1 MHTLLVTTIL
11 LARIV
16 KPTPAPALGSGP
28 ETPRATDLLRAQR
41 MADEARKRLTIPP
54 GRERGW
60 AQGGGGWARGTGKP
74 AETLPIRP
82 RDR

>member
-1 MHTLLVTTIL
+1 MHTLLVATIL
-11 LARIV
+11 LARVV
-16 KPTPAPALGSGP
+16 KTPPATPLGSGP

-41 MADEARKRLTIPP
+41 MADEARKRLTITP

-60 AQGGGGWARGTGKP
+60 AQGGSGWARGTGKP
-74 AETLPIRP
+74 HETLPIRP